1 MFSVKMEQTFKGI
14 FMARGQ
20 AASVS
25 AQQIRADEVKQG
37 DLVQQQ
43 DDDLWMQV
51 LNTPEIRESVVYFQ
65 YQYPDSGTYTWSGV
79 ADFELLRQG

>member
-1 MFSVKMEQTFKGI
+1 
-14 FMARGQ
+14 MARGQ

-25 AQQIRADEVKQG
+25 VQPIRADEVKQG
-37 DLVQQQ
+37 DLVQQA

-51 LNTPEIRESVVYFQ
+51 VSEPEVREAVVHFE
-65 YQYPDSGTYTWSGV
+65 YQYPDSGPHRWSGV